1 MRVEIDAAGFALSTT
16 AKRAIRRHAY
26 FELSR
31 FADRLSRITIR
42 LSEEVTPPVDLD
54 KACRV
59 VVDWPVLG
67 RIEAATRH
75 SDPVRAACDGVS
87 RVRQRLACRLKIANQ
102 RR

>member
-1 MRVEIDAAGFALSTT
+1 MRVEIDAAGLALPAT
-16 AKRAIRRHAY
+16 AEKAIRRHVY

-42 LSEEVTPPVDLD
+42 LAEDVTPPVDLD

-59 VVDWPVLG
+59 VADWPLLG
-67 RIEAATRH
+67 RIEAETRH
-75 SDPVRAACDGVS
+75 SDAVRAACDGVS
-87 RVRQRLACRLKIANQ
+87 RVRQRLVCRLKIANQ

>member
-1 MRVEIDAAGFALSTT
+1 MRVEIDAAGFTLPAT

-31 FADRLSRITIR
+31 FADGLSRITIR
-42 LSEEVTPPVDLD
+42 LSKDVTPPVDLD

-59 VVDWPVLG
+59 VADWPLVG
-67 RIEAATRH
+67 RIEAETRH
-75 SDPVRAACDGVS
+75 LDAVRAACDGVS
-87 RVRQRLACRLKIANQ
+87 RVRQRLVCRLKIANP